1 MTKTEQYKRN
11 YPLLALLH
19 NRDFGGDQWEA
30 ILDETKPFPSYTIK
44 PVDHKGSASPEE
56 ELRERL
62 EELRYEELQIAE
74 TDKTGFVWL
83 ELTNEQAVLCIV
95 SGLFEVYARFD
106 DESETLVETL
116 EEYTEL
122 SEVGIPF
129 YLEVGH
135 IDPDFFKMQG

>member
-11 YPLLALLH
+11 YPLQALLH
-19 NRDFGGDQWEA
+19 NKEFGEGQWEA
-30 ILDETKPFPSYTIK
+30 VLDETKSFPSYSIK
-44 PVDHKGSASPEE
+44 LVDHKGSVFPEE
-56 ELRERL
+56 GLKEEL

>member
-1 MTKTEQYKRN
+1 MI
-11 YPLLALLH
+11 
-19 NRDFGGDQWEA
+19 NRDATAVYMKKFPDLKIYYDNKYGKGRWIA
-30 ILDETKPFPSYTIK
+30 FRNTETGRFTIDLK
-44 PVDHKGSASPEE
+44 ATEV
-56 ELRERL
+56 
-62 EELRYEELQIAE
+62 RYEELQIAE
-74 TDKTGFVWL
+74 TDKEGFVWL

-116 EEYTEL
+116 EEYIEL

-129 YLEVGH
+129 YLEVGY

>member
-19 NRDFGGDQWEA
+19 DKEFGEGQWEA
-30 ILDETKPFPSYTIK
+30 VLDETKPFPSYTIK
-44 PVDHKGSASPEE
+44 PEDHRVNLFPVK
-56 ELRERL
+56 ERL
-62 EELRYEELQIAE
+62 EELQIAE

-83 ELTNEQAVLCIV
+83 ELTSEQAVLCII
-95 SGLFEVYARFD
+95 SGLFEVYVRFN
-106 DESETLVETL
+106 DESESLVETL
-116 EEYTEL
+116 EDFIDLREE
-122 SEVGIPF
+122 GWPF

>member
-11 YPLLALLH
+11 YPLQALLH
-19 NRDFGGDQWEA
+19 NKEFGEGQWEA
-30 ILDETKPFPSYTIK
+30 VLDETKSFPSYTIK
-44 PVDHKGSASPEE
+44 PVYHRGSIFPVE
-56 ELRERL
+56 ELRKRL
-62 EELRYEELQIAE
+62 EELRYEEPQIAE

-95 SGLFEVYARFD
+95 SSLFEVYARFD

>member
-1 MTKTEQYKRN
+1 M
-11 YPLLALLH
+11 
-19 NRDFGGDQWEA
+19 
-30 ILDETKPFPSYTIK
+30 
-44 PVDHKGSASPEE
+44 E
-56 ELRERL
+56 ELEEKL
-62 EELRYEELQIAE
+62 EKLRYEELQIAE

>member
-1 MTKTEQYKRN
+1 MM
-11 YPLLALLH
+11 
-19 NRDFGGDQWEA
+19 NRDATAVYMKRFPDLKTYYDNKYGKGRWVA
-30 ILDETKPFPSYTIK
+30 FRNAETGRFTINPK
-44 PVDHKGSASPEE
+44 ATEF
-56 ELRERL
+56 
-62 EELRYEELQIAE
+62 RYEELQIAE
-74 TDKTGFVWL
+74 TDKEGFVWL

-116 EEYTEL
+116 EEYIEL

>member
-1 MTKTEQYKRN
+1 MM
-11 YPLLALLH
+11 
-19 NRDFGGDQWEA
+19 NRDATAVYMKRFPDLKTYYDNKYGKGRWIA
-30 ILDETKPFPSYTIK
+30 FRNTETGRFTIDPK
-44 PVDHKGSASPEE
+44 ATEV
-56 ELRERL
+56 
-62 EELRYEELQIAE
+62 RYEELQIAE
-74 TDKTGFVWL
+74 TDKEGFVWL
-83 ELTNEQAVLCIV
+83 ELTNEQAVLCII

-116 EEYTEL
+116 EEYIEL

>member
-1 MTKTEQYKRN
+1 MM
-11 YPLLALLH
+11 
-19 NRDFGGDQWEA
+19 NRDATA
-30 ILDETKPFPSYTIK
+30 IYMKRFPDLKTYYDNKYGKGRWIAFRNTETGRFTIDPK
-44 PVDHKGSASPEE
+44 E
-56 ELRERL
+56 ELVEF
-62 EELRYEELQIAE
+62 RYEEPQIAE
-74 TDKTGFVWL
+74 TDKEGFVWL

>member
-1 MTKTEQYKRN
+1 MM
-11 YPLLALLH
+11 
-19 NRDFGGDQWEA
+19 NRDATAVYMKRFPDLKTYYDNKYGKGRWTA
-30 ILDETKPFPSYTIK
+30 FRNRETGRFTIDPK
-44 PVDHKGSASPEE
+44 ATEV
-56 ELRERL
+56 
-62 EELRYEELQIAE
+62 RYEELQIAE
-74 TDKTGFVWL
+74 TDKEGFVWL
-83 ELTNEQAVLCIV
+83 ELTNEQAILCIV

-116 EEYTEL
+116 EEYIEL